1 MDKKERKVKIG
12 GKTIHPES
20 LMMSYGYKP
29 ELSEGSIKCPIFQTS
44 TFAFESCEDG
54 KAFFQFAL
62 GEREP
67 GPTESRGLIYSRIN
81 NPDLEILEDR
91 LTLWDDAEKCA
102 VFSSGMSAIST
113 TVLQYVGPG
122 DMLLFSEPIYGG
134 TDHFFRHVLPKFGI
148 HPVGFCAGCTR
159 EEIEE
164 IIEKSGHADKLKMIF
179 IETPANPTNA
189 LVDIEECVDIAK
201 KYSRDDWKPP
211 VVVDNTFLGPLFQKP
226 LELGADM
233 VIYSATKFIGG
244 HSDVI
249 AGVCLGREE
258 LVNGVRSLR
267 SFLGT
272 TCSPFTCWLLLR
284 SLETL
289 KLRMTEINKNAKYV
303 ADYLKSHPKVEKVH
317 YLGHLRED
325 HPQYHVYKKQC
336 LGDGGVISIDVR
348 GGEKEAFKFLDALK
362 LFHIA
367 VSLGGTES
375 LAQHPGAMTHADVS
389 SEDKVKQG
397 IGENMVR
404 LSVGIEHYEDLIA
417 DVQQALDLV

>member
-12 GKTIHPES
+12 GKTIRPES
-20 LMMSYGYKP
+20 QMMGYGYKP

-44 TFAFESCEDG
+44 TFAFEKAEDG
-54 KAFFQFAL
+54 KSFFQFAL

-67 GPTESRGLIYSRIN
+67 GPTESHGLIYSRIN
-81 NPDLEILEDR
+81 NPNLEILEDR

-102 VFSSGMSAIST
+102 VFSSGMAAIAT
-113 TVLQYVGPG
+113 TVLQFVGPG
-122 DMLLFSEPIYGG
+122 DMLLFSEPVYGG
-134 TDHFFRHVLPKFGI
+134 TDHLFRHVLPKFGI

-164 IIEKSGHADKLKMIF
+164 IIKNSGHADKLKMIF
-179 IETPANPTNA
+179 VETPANPTNA
-189 LVDIEECVDIAK
+189 LVDITECVDIAK
-201 KYSRDDWKPP
+201 KYSRDDCKPS
-211 VVVDNTFLGPLFQKP
+211 VVVDNTFLGPLFQRP
-226 LELGADM
+226 LDLGADM

-249 AGVCLGREE
+249 AGVCLGSKE
-258 LVNGVRSLR
+258 LVDGVRSLR

-303 ADYLKSHPKVEKVH
+303 ADYLRGHSKVGKVH
-317 YLGHLRED
+317 YLGHLAED
-325 HPQYHVYKKQC
+325 HPQYHVYKNQC
-336 LGDGGVISIDVR
+336 LGDGGVISFDIR
-348 GGEKEAFKFLDALK
+348 GGEKEAFKFLDSLK

-389 SEDKVKQG
+389 PEDRVKQG
-397 IGENMVR
+397 IGDNMVR
-404 LSVGIEHYEDLIA
+404 LSVGVEYYEDLIA
-417 DVQQALDLV
+417 DVEQALEAV

>member
-1 MDKKERKVKIG
+1 MDKKDKEVKIG
-12 GKTIHPES
+12 GRRIRPES

-29 ELSEGSIKCPIFQTS
+29 DLSEGSIKVPIFQTS
-44 TFAFESCEDG
+44 TFAFEKSEDG
-54 KAFFQFAL
+54 KSFFQFAL

-81 NPDLEILEDR
+81 NPNLEILEDR

-113 TVLQYVGPG
+113 TILQFVGPG
-122 DMLLFSEPIYGG
+122 DMLLFSEPVYGG
-134 TDHFFRHVLPKFGI
+134 TDHFIRHVLPKFGI
-148 HPVGFCAGCTR
+148 HPVGFCAGCSR

-164 IIEKSGHADKLKMIF
+164 IIEKSGHADKLKMVF

-226 LELGADM
+226 LDLGADM

-249 AGVCLGREE
+249 AGVCLGSEE

-289 KLRMTEINKNAKYV
+289 KLRMTAINKNAKYV
-303 ADYLKSHPKVEKVH
+303 ADYLKGHPKVEKVH
-317 YLGHLRED
+317 YLGHITED
-325 HPQYHVYKKQC
+325 HPQYDIYKKQC
-336 LGDGGVISIDVR
+336 LGNGGVISFDVC
-348 GGEKEAFKFLDALK
+348 GGEKEAFKFLDSLK

-389 SEDKVKQG
+389 AEDKAHQG
-397 IGENMVR
+397 IGEGMVR
-404 LSVGIEHYEDLIA
+404 LSVGVEHYEDLIA
-417 DVQQALDLV
+417 DVEQALEAI